1 MTNAV
6 QRTADAPGPF
16 APSSHA
22 VQFYETDDYL
32 VGAGAT
38 FLAAGI
44 SEGRACVVVA
54 TEAHRRE
61 LANELRRHG
70 LDVTLLDRE
79 YQLVM
84 IDAAQT
90 LATFMIGGMPDELLV
105 RAATEPVLRRAALH
119 SQGGR
124 PLVFGEMVDLLWRGG
139 DKAAALSLESI
150 WNDLARRQEMDVLC
164 SYRLDGFAN
173 AADAT
178 GFSEVC
184 REHSVVV
191 PTERFTEVGD
201 EERLTAI
208 SMLQQRAKALETEV
222 AKSTRLEL
230 RLRLALE
237 RERSIRDALAR
248 SERSEHDLLSLIASL
263 LGSGDAGGDHEAPS
277 R

>member
-1 MTNAV
+1 
-6 QRTADAPGPF
+6 
-16 APSSHA
+16 

-44 SEGRACVVVA
+44 ADGRACVVVA

-105 RAATEPVLRRAALH
+105 RAAVEPMLRRAALH
-119 SQGGR
+119 SRGGR

-150 WNDLARRQEMDVLC
+150 WNDVTRRYEMDLLC

-173 AADAT
+173 AADAA

-184 REHSVVV
+184 RGHSVVV

-248 SERSEHDLLSLIASL
+248 SERSEHDLLSLIANL
-263 LGSGDAGGDHEAPS
+263 LGPGDAGVDHGAPS
-277 R
+277 C